1 LIISPEEHMPREKG
15 FAIIVALFVL
25 VTLAG
30 LGAAMLSVTTSQHSG
45 QAQDILAVRA
55 LQAARSGLDWG
66 VFQVSNNT
74 AGTFATTCASG
85 PASQT
90 LSALPGLTGFWVD
103 VGCTSTAYSEG
114 LASPRI
120 YALVATACNVATCPN
135 DTTPNAQYV
144 ERQLVASVEN

>member
-1 LIISPEEHMPREKG
+1 VIISPEEDMPRDKG

-45 QAQDILAVRA
+45 QAQDIVAARA
-55 LQAARSGLDWG
+55 FQAARSGLDWG

-74 AGTFATTCASG
+74 AGTFATNCAGG

-90 LSALPGLTGFWVD
+90 FSSLPDLPGLWVE
-103 VGCTSTAYSEG
+103 VTCTSTVYSEG

-120 YALVATACNVATCPN
+120 YSLVATACTTASCPN
-135 DTTPNAQYV
+135 TSSPNVQYI

>member
-1 LIISPEEHMPREKG
+1 MQREKG
-15 FAIIVALFVL
+15 FAIIVAVFIL

-30 LGAAMLSVTTSQHSG
+30 LGAAMLSVTTSQHQG
-45 QAQDILAVRA
+45 QAQDIVAARA

-74 AGTFATTCASG
+74 AGTFATNCASG
-85 PASQT
+85 TGSQT
-90 LSALPGLTGFWVD
+90 FSSLTDLAGLWID
-103 VGCTSTAYSEG
+103 VRCTSTAYSEG

-135 DTTPNAQYV
+135 EGSPNAQYV